1 MSKTKNTSNEEF
13 EAVEFEKIGDDSLEF
28 EKLEGVEYE
37 DDKAPVTPKELT
49 DEIREF
55 RQKNKEFQATNDHET
70 YLVVVFSTKEDKE
83 EFLKGCD
90 IDEHTLIDGYALAK
104 SVGKQP
110 VKPKYLLKKP
120 LNQ

>member
-104 SVGKQP
+104 AVGKQP

>member
-90 IDEHTLIDGYALAK
+90 IDEHTLIDGYTLAK
-104 SVGKQP
+104 AVGKQP